1 MVRRAVTSTPSTRI
15 GFDRSARGGSILPQ
29 ALALGAGIFLLLWL
43 LNIRYRQVYVPRLD
57 DVTALA
63 DALLML
69 PGSHWQ
75 DWFTQGHSHFFDAY
89 PEWPW
94 GLTAFARP
102 IFQCT
107 IYLAHFLF
115 GSHWGSY
122 LAINYLSV
130 AGPAAVAF
138 ALARGALRL
147 DLTPSLAA
155 AVLTLFAPAVT
166 EFSIW
171 EIGFGSEPLASFFLG
186 CGFLALVARRHLLC
200 VLLLTVALLTK
211 ETAIWAPLAAA
222 VTVLIRPG
230 RRRSTTAAAML
241 LPIAVWLLLR
251 FVFFGGIDGTYASP
265 HYTPVADFLAVTG
278 WKLTHFHH
286 LLVSRDYAISG
297 GRWLL
302 LDRAAHLGT
311 AAFVPL
317 LLALWLAGAIRSVVS
332 EIKEALRERRAIAL
346 DDCSVATLW
355 AAAGLGFY
363 FALTLPDLRYAT
375 GAVMFLW
382 PVLIAAV
389 TRNRN
394 VFLQLGVAACFLISL
409 DRGFHYI
416 ASLNPPPAQSNTAKL
431 FTAVTRM
438 NDALQHLPEN
448 IRQVYVLSA
457 GDDLS
462 DVAPAYLRAFL
473 GVKAEIVR
481 VIDTDWDC
489 GTGER
494 IDFTHRETGGMVTLN
509 ATLPS
514 CAQFQFEGAILDS
527 RQLIGGTL
535 QRSPAITY
543 ELPDA
548 RPIENRAPR
557 SQIFD
562 LGRRMTVSIRPKGP
576 ARFIIEPSG
585 PDGDLVW
592 FDTLEVTPPGG
603 EPSN

>member
-1 MVRRAVTSTPSTRI
+1 MTDSALHPQRVEEHPGRGRI
-15 GFDRSARGGSILPQ
+15 LFPAIL
-29 ALALGAGIFLLLWL
+29 LGAVIFALLWL
-43 LNIRYRQVYVPRLD
+43 LNSRYRQVYVPRLD

-69 PGSHWQ
+69 PGAQWQ

-102 IFQCT
+102 MFQCT
-107 IYLAHFLF
+107 IYLAHFVF
-115 GSHWGSY
+115 GTHWASY

-138 ALARGALRL
+138 ALARGTLRL
-147 DLTPSLAA
+147 GLVPSLAA

-171 EIGFGSEPLASFFLG
+171 ELGFGSEPLASFFLG
-186 CGFLALVARRHLLC
+186 CGFLALIARRNLLC
-200 VLLLTVALLTK
+200 VLLLVIAVLTK

-230 RRRSTTAAAML
+230 RRRATTAAAML
-241 LPIAVWLLLR
+241 LPVALWLILR
-251 FVFFGGIDGTYASP
+251 FVFFGGVGGTYATP
-265 HYTPVADFLAVTG
+265 HYTPLADFLAVAG

-302 LDRAAHLGT
+302 LDRAARLGT
-311 AAFVPL
+311 AAFIPL
-317 LLALWLAGAIRSVVS
+317 LLVLWLADAIRMLVS
-332 EIKEALRERRAIAL
+332 ETKEALRQRRAIAL
-346 DDCSVATLW
+346 DDVSVATLW

-382 PVLIAAV
+382 PVLIAQV
-389 TRNRN
+389 TRSRN
-394 VFLQLGVAACFLISL
+394 VLLQVGVAACFLISL
-409 DRGFHYI
+409 DRGFHSM
-416 ASLNPPPAQSNTAKL
+416 ANLNPPPAQSNTTKL
-431 FTAVTRM
+431 FIAVTRM
-438 NDALQHLPEN
+438 NDALQHLPTD

-473 GVKAEIVR
+473 GVKADIVR
-481 VIDTDWDC
+481 VIDMDWDC
-489 GTGER
+489 RAGER
-494 IDFTHRETGGMVTLN
+494 IDFTHRETGGAVTLN
-509 ATLPS
+509 ATLPL

-527 RQLIGGTL
+527 RELIGGTL
-535 QRSPAITY
+535 RRSPTITY
-543 ELPDA
+543 ELPEA
-548 RPIENRAPR
+548 RPIDHRAPR

-562 LGRRMTVSIRPKGP
+562 LGRRMTASIRPNGP

-585 PDGDLVW
+585 PDGALVW
-592 FDTLEVTPPGG
+592 FDSREVTPPGG